1 MSKAGLSLQ
10 QPAGEIDEMA
20 AVGVEKE
27 SRNREMSR
35 IPGAPAYVY
44 TDMGDHISPA
54 GGFDARYVAFL
65 ETISQL
71 RPSLHRYCSRMT
83 GSVLDGEDVVQDA
96 LFEAYRKLDQFDDS
110 RPVAPWVFRI
120 AHNRCVDFLRRKA
133 RDTAEVNVADPESI
147 PAAGAASLEI
157 RPAIERLVLTLPPKE
172 RACVLLKE
180 VFEYSLEEIAELIGS
195 SVGAVK
201 SALNRGRSKLNSTPP
216 AAQPSRK
223 PDPELKRVLKL
234 YIERFNRRDWDGL
247 RELIS
252 ADAQLRVADAFRG
265 RFADSPYFSNYERWS
280 MPWKLGLADVG
291 DETVLVV
298 LRRDVDT
305 FTPYSFVR
313 LHVRDQHIDRIVD
326 YSHCPWIAPLAED
339 VVRVHAS

>member
-1 MSKAGLSLQ
+1 MGEHIN
-10 QPAGEIDEMA
+10 PAGRFE
-20 AVGVEKE
+20 
-27 SRNREMSR
+27 
-35 IPGAPAYVY
+35 
-44 TDMGDHISPA
+44 
-54 GGFDARYVAFL
+54 ARYVAFL
-65 ETISQL
+65 ETVSQL
-71 RPSLHRYCSRMT
+71 RPRLHRYCSRMT
-83 GSVLDGEDVVQDA
+83 GSVLDGEDLVQDA

-110 RPVAPWVFRI
+110 RPVAPWIFRI

-133 RDTAEVNVADPESI
+133 RATAEVNVSEPESI
-147 PAAGAASLEI
+147 PAASAVLLEI

-201 SALNRGRSKLNSTPP
+201 SALNRGRSKLNSPVPATQSAQTPN
-216 AAQPSRK
+216 
-223 PDPELKRVLKL
+223 PELKRVLKL

-252 ADAQLRVADAFRG
+252 ADAQLRVVDAFAG

-280 MPWKLGLADVG
+280 MPWKLGMAEMEG
-291 DETVLVV
+291 ETVVVV

-313 LHVRDQHIDRIVD
+313 LHASGQQIDRIVD
-326 YSHCPWIAPLAED
+326 YSHCPWIASLAED

>member
-1 MSKAGLSLQ
+1 
-10 QPAGEIDEMA
+10 
-20 AVGVEKE
+20 
-27 SRNREMSR
+27 MSR
-35 IPGAPAYVY
+35 IPGTSAYVY
-44 TDMGDHISPA
+44 TDMGAHISPA
-54 GGFDARYVAFL
+54 GVFDARYVAFL

-71 RPSLHRYCSRMT
+71 RPRLHRYCSRMT
-83 GSVLDGEDVVQDA
+83 GSMLDGEDVVQDA

-133 RDTAEVNVADPESI
+133 RETAEVNVSDPESI
-147 PAAGAASLEI
+147 PAASAVSLEI
-157 RPAIERLVLTLPPKE
+157 RPAIERLVLGLPPKE

-180 VFEYSLEEIAELIGS
+180 VYEYSLEEIAELIGS

-216 AAQPSRK
+216 AAQPSRT
-223 PDPELKRVLKL
+223 PDPELEHVLKL

-265 RFADSPYFSNYERWS
+265 WLADSPYFSTYERWS
-280 MPWKLGLADVG
+280 MPWKLGLADVE

-305 FTPYSFVR
+305 FIPYSFVR

-326 YSHCPWIAPLAED
+326 YSHCPWIAPLAQD
-339 VVRVHAS
+339 VVRLYAPGS

>member
-1 MSKAGLSLQ
+1 M
-10 QPAGEIDEMA
+10 GEHINP
-20 AVGVEKE
+20 VGRFE
-27 SRNREMSR
+27 
-35 IPGAPAYVY
+35 
-44 TDMGDHISPA
+44 
-54 GGFDARYVAFL
+54 ARYVAFL

-71 RPSLHRYCSRMT
+71 RPRLHRYCSRMT
-83 GSVLDGEDVVQDA
+83 GSVLDGEDLVQDA

-110 RPVAPWVFRI
+110 RPVAPWIFRI

-133 RDTAEVNVADPESI
+133 RATAEVNVSEPESI
-147 PAAGAASLEI
+147 AAVSAVSLEI
-157 RPAIERLVLTLPPKE
+157 RPAIERLVLTLPPKS

-180 VFEYSLEEIAELIGS
+180 VFEYSLEEIAELTGS

-201 SALNRGRSKLNSTPP
+201 SALNRGRSKLTSTAP
-216 AAQPSRK
+216 ATQSAKTPN
-223 PDPELKRVLKL
+223 PELKRVLKL

-252 ADAQLRVADAFRG
+252 ADAQLRVVDAFAG

-280 MPWKLGLADVG
+280 MPWKLGMAEMEG
-291 DETVLVV
+291 ETVVVV

-313 LHVRDQHIDRIVD
+313 LHASGQQIDRIVD
-326 YSHCPWIAPLAED
+326 YSHCPWIAPLAGD
-339 VVRVHAS
+339 VVRIDAS